1 MQTVETVAEWK
12 QVRTEIES
20 TGETL
25 GFVPTMGALHA
36 GHTSLVERCLAE
48 NDKAVVSIFVNP
60 TQFNDPNDLEKYPR
74 TMDVDSGM
82 LETLGVDHLFLPD
95 RATVYPDDYRYRLTE
110 TDLSTRLCGA
120 HRPGHFEGVL
130 TVVMRLLNIIRPRK
144 AYFGEKDYQ
153 QYRLI
158 ADMAAAFFMD
168 VEIRSCPI
176 VRDADGVAVSS
187 RNALLSS
194 DSRRRAAEFASILK
208 NGESAT
214 AVRNSLEDRGIQVD
228 YVEDWSGRRLA
239 AVFID
244 DVRLIDNVE
253 IETKTGV
260 ISL

>member
-95 RATVYPDDYRYRLTE
+95 RATVYPDDYRHRLTE

-130 TVVMRLLNIIRPRK
+130 TVVMRLFNIIRPHK

-239 AVFID
+239 AVLID
-244 DVRLIDNVE
+244 EVRLIDNVE
-253 IETKTGV
+253 IE
-260 ISL
+260 SER

>member
-1 MQTVETVAEWK
+1 MQSVETVAEWK
-12 QVRTEIES
+12 RVRTEIEI
-20 TGETL
+20 TGDTVGL
-25 GFVPTMGALHA
+25 VPTMGALHA
-36 GHTSLVERCLAE
+36 GHISLVERCLAE
-48 NDKAVVSIFVNP
+48 NDKTVVSIFLNP

-74 TMDVDSGM
+74 TVDVDSRR
-82 LETLGVDHLFLPD
+82 LEELGVDYLFLPD

-130 TVVMRLLNIIRPRK
+130 TVVMRLFNIIRPHR

-158 ADMAAAFFMD
+158 KDMAAAFFMD

-187 RNALLSS
+187 RNALLSP

-228 YVEDWSGRRLA
+228 YVEDWAGRRLA
-239 AVFID
+239 AVFIKG
-244 DVRLIDNVE
+244 VRLIDNGQ
-253 IETKTGV
+253 I
-260 ISL
+260 

>member
-74 TMDVDSGM
+74 TLDVDSGR
-82 LETLGVDHLFLPD
+82 LDTLGVDHLFLPD

-130 TVVMRLLNIIRPRK
+130 TVVMRLFNIIRPHR

-158 ADMAAAFFMD
+158 EDMATAFALD
-168 VEIRSCPI
+168 VEVRSCPI
-176 VRDADGVAVSS
+176 VRDADGVALSS
-187 RNALLSS
+187 RNALLSA
-194 DSRRRAAEFASILK
+194 DGRKLAAEFAALLE
-208 NGESAT
+208 NGDT
-214 AVRNSLEDRGIQVD
+214 ASGVRNGLEDRGIRVD

-239 AVFID
+239 AVFIEG
-244 DVRLIDNVE
+244 VRLIDNVPIVRSE
-253 IETKTGV
+253 R
-260 ISL
+260 

>member
-1 MQTVETVAEWK
+1 MQTVRAVAGWNTVRVE
-12 QVRTEIES
+12 VES
-20 TGETL
+20 SGHTI

-48 NDKAVVSIFVNP
+48 NDKTVVSIFVNP
-60 TQFNDPNDLEKYPR
+60 TQFNDPKDLEKYPR
-74 TMDVDSGM
+74 SVDVDSRR
-82 LETLGVDHLFLPD
+82 LEELGVDYLFLPD
-95 RATVYPDDYRYRLTE
+95 RVTVYPDDYRYRLTE

-130 TVVMRLLNIIRPRK
+130 TVVMRLFNIIRPHR

-158 ADMAAAFFMD
+158 EDMVTAFLMD

-187 RNALLSS
+187 RNALLSA
-194 DSRRRAAEFASILK
+194 DGRKLAAEFASILK
-208 NGESAT
+208 NGDSAL
-214 AVRNSLEDRGIQVD
+214 AVRNSLEDRGIHLD
-228 YVEDWSGRRLA
+228 YVEDWLGRRLA

-244 DVRLIDNVE
+244 EVRLIDNVE
-253 IETKTGV
+253 IEIESEK
-260 ISL
+260 